1 MNHAVVLVAIC
12 SAIVG
17 TSYGMHS
24 PIVPVFAREQLAAD
38 YSQVGII
45 GTVNFLPYMFAPFF
59 VGILLDRLNK
69 SYVLLS
75 GILLNVFSIFI
86 LSTVHSTLEIML
98 YRAIAGVAHAL
109 FWPSS
114 EVLISINSS
123 APDRRV
129 KNISVF
135 IAAWILGFMVGP
147 LIGKLIL
154 NAFDYYALFQ
164 LAAATMAV
172 AIVPSV
178 LLRSYGWPAVQKD
191 LEVVRASSVEVVKE
205 IVNHPRLAGVI
216 LYYAITFGVVLA
228 VYPAYMSDASLTTED
243 IEIMFFFFGISRFAT
258 LLLLLLLVTRIS
270 KYGELALALAVSTTA
285 VGMIISFSSTSVLSF
300 AVSIALFGIST
311 SIFYPV
317 SFSLVTMDTPS
328 GHVGSKLGVYNTLFG
343 TGWTSGPILAGFASD
358 AFGSGSPYLAFF
370 IIGTTFAAAI
380 IIFRKGRNHF

>member
-17 TSYGMHS
+17 ISYGMHS

-38 YSQVGII
+38 YSQVGLI
-45 GTVNFLPYMFAPFF
+45 GAVNYLPYMFAPFF
-59 VGILLDRLNK
+59 VGIFLDRLNK

-86 LSTVHSTLEIML
+86 LSSVQSTLEVML
-98 YRAIAGVAHAL
+98 YRSLAGVAHAL

-114 EVLISINSS
+114 EVLISINS
-123 APDRRV
+123 APERQV

-147 LIGKLIL
+147 IIGKTIL

-164 LAAATMAV
+164 FAAATMAA

-178 LLRSYGWPAVQKD
+178 LLRSYGWPAVQKED
-191 LEVVRASSVEVVKE
+191 LEMVRASSVEVAKE
-205 IVNHPRLAGVI
+205 IANHPRLAGVI

-228 VYPAYMSDASLTTED
+228 VYPAYMSDASLTTQD
-243 IEIMFFFFGISRFAT
+243 IELLFFFFGISRFAT
-258 LLLLLLLVTRIS
+258 LLLVVRTIS
-270 KYGELALALAVSTTA
+270 RYGDVALALAVSTTA
-285 VGMIISFSSTSVLSF
+285 VGMIISFSSTSFLSF
-300 AVSIALFGIST
+300 AVSIALFGLST

-343 TGWTSGPILAGFASD
+343 AGWTAGPIVAGFASD
-358 AFGSGSPYLAFF
+358 AFGLSSPYLAFF
-370 IIGTTFAAAI
+370 VIGSTFAAAI
-380 IIFRKGRNHF
+380 TIFRKHRNHF

>member
-1 MNHAVVLVAIC
+1 MNPAVVLVAIC

-17 TSYGMHS
+17 VSYGMHS
-24 PIVPVFAREQLAAD
+24 PVVPVFAREQLAAD
-38 YSQVGII
+38 YWQVGLI
-45 GTVNFLPYMFAPFF
+45 GTANFLPFMFAPLFI
-59 VGILLDRLNK
+59 GILLDRLNK

-86 LSTVHSTLEIML
+86 LSTVQSTLEVTF
-98 YRAIAGVAHAL
+98 YRALAGVAHAL

-114 EVLISINSS
+114 EVLIAVNS
-123 APDRRV
+123 APERRV
-129 KNISVF
+129 RNISVF

-154 NAFDYYALFQ
+154 NAFDYYTLFQ

-172 AIVPSV
+172 GIVPSV

-191 LEVVRASSVEVVKE
+191 LEVRASSVEVAKE
-205 IVNHPRLAGVI
+205 IATHPKLAGVI

-243 IEIMFFFFGISRFAT
+243 IEIMFFFFGVSRFAT
-258 LLLLLLLVTRIS
+258 LLLLVTRIS
-270 KYGELALALAVSTTA
+270 RYGELALALAVSTTA

-300 AVSIALFGIST
+300 AVSITLFGLST

-317 SFSLVTMDTPS
+317 TFSLVTMDTPS

-343 TGWTSGPILAGFASD
+343 AGWTAGPIVAGFASD
-358 AFGSGSPYLAFF
+358 AFGPGSPYLAFF
-370 IIGTTFAAAI
+370 VIGGTFAAAI
-380 IIFRKGRNHF
+380 TIFRKGRNHF

>member
-1 MNHAVVLVAIC
+1 MNPAVVLVAIC

-17 TSYGMHS
+17 VSYGMHS
-24 PIVPVFAREQLAAD
+24 PVVPVFAREQLAAD
-38 YSQVGII
+38 YSQVGLI
-45 GTVNFLPYMFAPFF
+45 GTANFLPFMFAPFF
-59 VGILLDRLNK
+59 IGILLDRLNK

-86 LSTVHSTLEIML
+86 LSTVQSTLEVTF
-98 YRAIAGVAHAL
+98 YRALAGVAHAL

-114 EVLISINSS
+114 EVLISVNS
-123 APDRRV
+123 APERRV
-129 KNISVF
+129 RNISVF

-154 NAFDYYALFQ
+154 NAFDYYTLFQ

-172 AIVPSV
+172 GIVPSV

-191 LEVVRASSVEVVKE
+191 LEVRTSSVEVAKE
-205 IVNHPRLAGVI
+205 IATHPKLGGVI

-243 IEIMFFFFGISRFAT
+243 IELMFFFFGLSRFAT
-258 LLLLLLLVTRIS
+258 LLLLVTRIS
-270 KYGELALALAVSTTA
+270 RYGELALALAVSTTA
-285 VGMIISFSSTSVLSF
+285 VGMIISFSSTSILSF
-300 AVSIALFGIST
+300 AVSIALFGLST

-343 TGWTSGPILAGFASD
+343 AGWTAGPIVAGFASD
-358 AFGSGSPYLAFF
+358 AFGPGSPYLAFF
-370 IIGTTFAAAI
+370 VIGSTFAAI
-380 IIFRKGRNHF
+380 VTIFRKGHNHF

>member
-17 TSYGMHS
+17 ISYGMHS
-24 PIVPVFAREQLAAD
+24 PIVPVFAREQLTAD
-38 YSQVGII
+38 YSQVGLICA
-45 GTVNFLPYMFAPFF
+45 VNYLPYMFAPFF

-86 LSTVHSTLEIML
+86 LSSVQSTLEVML
-98 YRAIAGVAHAL
+98 YRSLAGVAHAL

-114 EVLISINSS
+114 EVLISINS
-123 APDRRV
+123 APERRV

-135 IAAWILGFMVGP
+135 IAAWILGFMIGP
-147 LIGKLIL
+147 IIGKLIL

-164 LAAATMAV
+164 LSAATMAIG
-172 AIVPSV
+172 IVPSV

-191 LEVVRASSVEVVKE
+191 LEVVGVSSIEVAKE
-205 IVNHPRLAGVI
+205 IANHPRLAGVI

-243 IEIMFFFFGISRFAT
+243 IELMFFFFGISRFAT
-258 LLLLLLLVTRIS
+258 LLLLLVTRIS
-270 KYGELALALAVSTTA
+270 RYGELALALAVSTTA
-285 VGMIISFSSTSVLSF
+285 VGMIISFSSTSLLSF
-300 AVSIALFGIST
+300 AVSIALFGLST

-343 TGWTSGPILAGFASD
+343 VGWTIGPIVAGFASD
-358 AFGSGSPYLAFF
+358 AFGSGSPYLTFF
-370 IIGTTFAAAI
+370 IIGSTFAAAI
-380 IIFRKGRNHF
+380 IIFRKGRKHF

>member
-1 MNHAVVLVAIC
+1 MNPAVVLVAIC

-17 TSYGMHS
+17 VSYGMHS
-24 PIVPVFAREQLAAD
+24 PVVPVFAREQLAAD
-38 YSQVGII
+38 YSQVGLI
-45 GTVNFLPYMFAPFF
+45 GTANFLPFMFAPFF
-59 VGILLDRLNK
+59 IGILLDRLNK

-86 LSTVHSTLEIML
+86 LSTVQSTLEVTF
-98 YRAIAGVAHAL
+98 YRALAGVAHAL

-114 EVLISINSS
+114 EVLISVNS
-123 APDRRV
+123 APERRV
-129 KNISVF
+129 RNISVF

-154 NAFDYYALFQ
+154 NAFDYYTLFQ

-172 AIVPSV
+172 GIVPSV

-191 LEVVRASSVEVVKE
+191 LEVRTSSIEVAKE
-205 IVNHPRLAGVI
+205 IATHPKLGGVI

-243 IEIMFFFFGISRFAT
+243 IEIMFFFFGVSRFAT
-258 LLLLLLLVTRIS
+258 LLLLVTRIS
-270 KYGELALALAVSTTA
+270 RYGELALALAVSTTA

-300 AVSIALFGIST
+300 AVSIALFGLST

-317 SFSLVTMDTPS
+317 TFSLVTRDTPS

-343 TGWTSGPILAGFASD
+343 AGWTAGPIAAGFASD
-358 AFGSGSPYLAFF
+358 AFGPGSPYLAFF
-370 IIGTTFAAAI
+370 VIGSTFAAAI
-380 IIFRKGRNHF
+380 TIFRKGRNHF

>member
-17 TSYGMHS
+17 ISYGMHS

-38 YSQVGII
+38 YSQVGLI
-45 GTVNFLPYMFAPFF
+45 GSLNLLPYMFAPFF

-86 LSTVHSTLEIML
+86 LSSVESTLELML
-98 YRAIAGVAHAL
+98 YRALAGVAHAL

-147 LIGKLIL
+147 LIGNLIL

-164 LAAATMAV
+164 LAAATMA
-172 AIVPSV
+172 AGIVPSV

-191 LEVVRASSVEVVKE
+191 LEVVRASSIEVAKE
-205 IVNHPRLAGVI
+205 IANHPRLAGVI

-228 VYPAYMSDASLTTED
+228 VYPAYMSDASLTTQD
-243 IEIMFFFFGISRFAT
+243 IEIMFFLFGISRFAT
-258 LLLLLLLVTRIS
+258 LMLLVTRIS
-270 KYGELALALAVSTTA
+270 RYGDLALALAVSTTA

-300 AVSIALFGIST
+300 AVSIALFGLST
-311 SIFYPV
+311 SIFYPI

-343 TGWTSGPILAGFASD
+343 AGWMAGPLLAGFASD

-370 IIGTTFAAAI
+370 IIGSAFAAAI
-380 IIFRKGRNHF
+380 TIFRKGRNHF

>member
-1 MNHAVVLVAIC
+1 MNPAVVLVAIC

-17 TSYGMHS
+17 VSYGMHS
-24 PIVPVFAREQLAAD
+24 PVVPVFAREQLAAD
-38 YSQVGII
+38 YSQVGLI
-45 GTVNFLPYMFAPFF
+45 GTANFLPFMFAPLFI
-59 VGILLDRLNK
+59 GILLDRLNK

-86 LSTVHSTLEIML
+86 LSTVQSTLEVTF
-98 YRAIAGVAHAL
+98 YRALAGVAHAM
-109 FWPSS
+109 FWPSC
-114 EVLISINSS
+114 EVLISVNS
-123 APDRRV
+123 APERRV
-129 KNISVF
+129 RNISVF

-154 NAFDYYALFQ
+154 NAFDYYTLFQ

-172 AIVPSV
+172 GIVPSV

-191 LEVVRASSVEVVKE
+191 LEVRASSVEVAKE
-205 IVNHPRLAGVI
+205 IATHPKLAGVI

-243 IEIMFFFFGISRFAT
+243 IEIMFFFFGVSRFAT
-258 LLLLLLLVTRIS
+258 LLLLVTRIS
-270 KYGELALALAVSTTA
+270 RYGELALALAVSTTA

-300 AVSIALFGIST
+300 AVSIALFGLST

-317 SFSLVTMDTPS
+317 TFSLVTMDTPS

-343 TGWTSGPILAGFASD
+343 AGWTAGPIVAGFASD

-370 IIGTTFAAAI
+370 VIGSTFVAAI
-380 IIFRKGRNHF
+380 TIFRKGRNHF

>member
-17 TSYGMHS
+17 ISYGMHS
-24 PIVPVFAREQLAAD
+24 PIVPVFAREQFAAD
-38 YSQVGII
+38 YSQVGLI

-86 LSTVHSTLEIML
+86 LSSVQSTLEVML
-98 YRAIAGVAHAL
+98 YRALAGVAHAL

-147 LIGKLIL
+147 IIGKLIL

-172 AIVPSV
+172 GIVPSV

-191 LEVVRASSVEVVKE
+191 LEVVRASSVEVAKE
-205 IVNHPRLAGVI
+205 IANHPRLAGVI

-258 LLLLLLLVTRIS
+258 LMLLLVTRIS
-270 KYGELALALAVSTTA
+270 RYGDLALALAVSATA
-285 VGMIISFSSTSVLSF
+285 VGMIISFSSTSILSF
-300 AVSIALFGIST
+300 AVSIALFGLST

-343 TGWTSGPILAGFASD
+343 AGWMAGPILAGFASD

-370 IIGTTFAAAI
+370 IIGSTLAAAI
-380 IIFRKGRNHF
+380 TIFRKGRNHF

>member
-1 MNHAVVLVAIC
+1 MNPAVVLVAIC

-17 TSYGMHS
+17 VSYGMHS
-24 PIVPVFAREQLAAD
+24 PVVPVFAREQLAAD
-38 YSQVGII
+38 YSQVGLI
-45 GTVNFLPYMFAPFF
+45 GTANFLPFMFAPFF
-59 VGILLDRLNK
+59 IGILLDRLNK

-86 LSTVHSTLEIML
+86 LSTVQSTLEVTF
-98 YRAIAGVAHAL
+98 YRALAGVAHAL

-114 EVLISINSS
+114 EVLIAVNS
-123 APDRRV
+123 APERRV
-129 KNISVF
+129 RNISVF

-154 NAFDYYALFQ
+154 NAFDYYTLFQ

-172 AIVPSV
+172 GIVPSV

-191 LEVVRASSVEVVKE
+191 LEVRASSVEVAKE
-205 IVNHPRLAGVI
+205 IATHPKLAGVI

-243 IEIMFFFFGISRFAT
+243 IEIMFFFFGVSRFAT
-258 LLLLLLLVTRIS
+258 LLLLLVTRIS
-270 KYGELALALAVSTTA
+270 RYGELALALAVSTTA
-285 VGMIISFSSTSVLSF
+285 VGMIISFSSTSLLSF
-300 AVSIALFGIST
+300 AVSIALFGLST

-343 TGWTSGPILAGFASD
+343 VWWTIGPIVAGFASD
-358 AFGSGSPYLAFF
+358 AFGSGSPYLTFF
-370 IIGTTFAAAI
+370 IIGSTFAAAI
-380 IIFRKGRNHF
+380 IIFRKGRKHF

>member
-17 TSYGMHS
+17 ISYGMHS

-38 YSQVGII
+38 YSQVGLI

-86 LSTVHSTLEIML
+86 LSSVQSTLEVML
-98 YRAIAGVAHAL
+98 YRALAGVAHAL

-191 LEVVRASSVEVVKE
+191 LEVVRASSVEVAKE
-205 IVNHPRLAGVI
+205 IANHPRLAGVI

-258 LLLLLLLVTRIS
+258 LLLLVTRIFR
-270 KYGELALALAVSTTA
+270 YGDLALALAVSATA

-300 AVSIALFGIST
+300 AVSIALFGLST

-343 TGWTSGPILAGFASD
+343 AGWMAGPIVAGFASD

-370 IIGTTFAAAI
+370 VIGSTFAAAI
-380 IIFRKGRNHF
+380 TIFRKGRNHF

>member
-1 MNHAVVLVAIC
+1 MNPAVVLVAVC

-17 TSYGMHS
+17 VSYGMHS

-38 YSQVGII
+38 YSQVGLI
-45 GTVNFLPYMFAPFF
+45 GTANFLPFMFAPFF
-59 VGILLDRLNK
+59 IGILLDRLNK

-86 LSTVHSTLEIML
+86 LSTVQSTLEVTF
-98 YRAIAGVAHAL
+98 YRALAGVAHAL

-114 EVLISINSS
+114 EVLISVNS
-123 APDRRV
+123 APERRV
-129 KNISVF
+129 RNISVF

-154 NAFDYYALFQ
+154 NAFDYYTLFQ

-172 AIVPSV
+172 GIVPSV

-191 LEVVRASSVEVVKE
+191 LEVRASSVEVAKE
-205 IVNHPRLAGVI
+205 IATHPKLGGVI

-243 IEIMFFFFGISRFAT
+243 IEIMFFFFGVSRFAT
-258 LLLLLLLVTRIS
+258 LLLLVTRIS
-270 KYGELALALAVSTTA
+270 RYGELALALAVSTTA

-300 AVSIALFGIST
+300 AVSIALFGLST

-317 SFSLVTMDTPS
+317 TFSLVTMDTPS

-343 TGWTSGPILAGFASD
+343 AGWTAGPIVAGLASD
-358 AFGSGSPYLAFF
+358 AFGPGSPYLAFF
-370 IIGTTFAAAI
+370 VIGSTFAAAI
-380 IIFRKGRNHF
+380 TIFRKGRNHF

>member
-1 MNHAVVLVAIC
+1 MNPAVVLVAIC

-17 TSYGMHS
+17 VSYGMHS
-24 PIVPVFAREQLAAD
+24 PVVPVFAREQLAAD
-38 YSQVGII
+38 YSQVGLI
-45 GTVNFLPYMFAPFF
+45 GTANFLPFMFAPFF
-59 VGILLDRLNK
+59 IGILLDRLNK

-86 LSTVHSTLEIML
+86 LSTVQSTLEVTF
-98 YRAIAGVAHAL
+98 YRALAGVAHAL

-114 EVLISINSS
+114 EVLISVNS
-123 APDRRV
+123 APERRV
-129 KNISVF
+129 RNISVF

-164 LAAATMAV
+164 LAAATMAIG
-172 AIVPSV
+172 IVPSV

-191 LEVVRASSVEVVKE
+191 LEVRTSSVEVAKE
-205 IVNHPRLAGVI
+205 IATHPKLGGVI

-243 IEIMFFFFGISRFAT
+243 IEIMFFFFGVSRFAT
-258 LLLLLLLVTRIS
+258 LLLLVTRIS
-270 KYGELALALAVSTTA
+270 RYGELALALAVSTTA
-285 VGMIISFSSTSVLSF
+285 VGMIISFSSTSLLSF
-300 AVSIALFGIST
+300 ALSIALFGLST

-317 SFSLVTMDTPS
+317 TFSLVTMDTPS

-343 TGWTSGPILAGFASD
+343 AGWTAGPIAAGFGSD
-358 AFGSGSPYLAFF
+358 AFGPGSPYLAFF
-370 IIGTTFAAAI
+370 VIGSTFAAAI
-380 IIFRKGRNHF
+380 TIFRKGRNHF

>member
-1 MNHAVVLVAIC
+1 MNPAVVLVAIC

-17 TSYGMHS
+17 VSYGMHS
-24 PIVPVFAREQLAAD
+24 PVVPVFAREQLAAD
-38 YSQVGII
+38 YSQVGLI
-45 GTVNFLPYMFAPFF
+45 GTANFLPFMFAPFF
-59 VGILLDRLNK
+59 IGILLDRLNK

-86 LSTVHSTLEIML
+86 LSTAQSTLEVMF
-98 YRAIAGVAHAL
+98 YRALAGVAHAL

-114 EVLISINSS
+114 EVLISINS
-123 APDRRV
+123 APERRV
-129 KNISVF
+129 RNISVF

-154 NAFDYYALFQ
+154 NAFDYYTLFQ

-172 AIVPSV
+172 GIVPSV

-191 LEVVRASSVEVVKE
+191 LEVRASSVEVARE
-205 IVNHPRLAGVI
+205 IATHPKLGGVI

-243 IEIMFFFFGISRFAT
+243 IEIMFFFFGVSRFAT
-258 LLLLLLLVTRIS
+258 LLLLVTRIS
-270 KYGELALALAVSTTA
+270 RYGELALALAVSTTA

-300 AVSIALFGIST
+300 AVSIALFGLST
-311 SIFYPV
+311 SIFYPI
-317 SFSLVTMDTPS
+317 SFSLVTVDTPS

-343 TGWTSGPILAGFASD
+343 AGWTAGPIMAGFASD
-358 AFGSGSPYLAFF
+358 AFGPGSPYLAFF
-370 IIGTTFAAAI
+370 VIGSTFAAAI
-380 IIFRKGRNHF
+380 TIFRKGRNHF

>member
-1 MNHAVVLVAIC
+1 MYRAIILIAIC
-12 SAIVG
+12 SGIAGI
-17 TSYGMHS
+17 SYGMHS

-38 YSQVGII
+38 YSQVGLI
-45 GTVNFLPYMFAPFF
+45 GTANYLPYMFAPFF
-59 VGILLDRLNK
+59 IGILLDRLNK

-86 LSTVHSTLEIML
+86 LSSVQSTVEVIP
-98 YRAIAGVAHAL
+98 YRALAGVAHAL

-114 EVLISINSS
+114 EVLISINS

-129 KNISVF
+129 RNISVF

-147 LIGKLIL
+147 IIGKLIL

-172 AIVPSV
+172 GIVPAV

-191 LEVVRASSVEVVKE
+191 LEVRASSVEVAKE
-205 IVNHPRLAGVI
+205 IATHPRLGGVI

-228 VYPAYMSDASLTTED
+228 VYPAYMSDASLTTQD
-243 IEIMFFFFGISRFAT
+243 IEVMFFFFGVSRFAT
-258 LLLLLLLVTRIS
+258 LLLLVTRIS
-270 KYGELALALAVSTTA
+270 RYGELALALAVSTTA
-285 VGMIISFSSTSVLSF
+285 AGMIISFSSTSILSF
-300 AVSIALFGIST
+300 AVSIALFGLST

-317 SFSLVTMDTPS
+317 SYNLVTMNTPS

-343 TGWTSGPILAGFASD
+343 AGWTAGPIVAGFASD

-370 IIGTTFAAAI
+370 IIGTTFAGAT
-380 IIFRKGRNHF
+380 IIFRKGSNHF

>member
-1 MNHAVVLVAIC
+1 MNPAVVLVAIC

-17 TSYGMHS
+17 VSYGMHS

-38 YSQVGII
+38 YSQVGLI
-45 GTVNFLPYMFAPFF
+45 GTANFLPYMFAPLFI
-59 VGILLDRLNK
+59 GILLDRLNK

-86 LSTVHSTLEIML
+86 LSTAQSTLEVTF
-98 YRAIAGVAHAL
+98 YRALAGVAHAL

-114 EVLISINSS
+114 EVLISINS
-123 APDRRV
+123 APERRV
-129 KNISVF
+129 RNISVF

-154 NAFDYYALFQ
+154 NAFDYYTLFQ

-172 AIVPSV
+172 GIVPSV

-191 LEVVRASSVEVVKE
+191 LEVRPSSVEIAKE
-205 IVNHPRLAGVI
+205 IATHKKLSGVI

-243 IEIMFFFFGISRFAT
+243 IEIMFFFFGVSRFAT
-258 LLLLLLLVTRIS
+258 LLLLLVTRIS
-270 KYGELALALAVSTTA
+270 RYGELALALAVSTTA

-300 AVSIALFGIST
+300 AVSIALFGLST

-343 TGWTSGPILAGFASD
+343 AGWTAGPIVAGFASD
-358 AFGSGSPYLAFF
+358 AFGPGSPYLAFF
-370 IIGTTFAAAI
+370 VIGSTFAAAI
-380 IIFRKGRNHF
+380 TIFRKGRNHF

>member
-1 MNHAVVLVAIC
+1 MNPAVVLVAIC
-12 SAIVG
+12 SAVVG
-17 TSYGMHS
+17 VSYGMHS

-38 YSQVGII
+38 YSQVGLI
-45 GTVNFLPYMFAPFF
+45 GTANFLPYMFAPLFI
-59 VGILLDRLNK
+59 GILLDRLNK

-86 LSTVHSTLEIML
+86 LSTAQSTLEVMF
-98 YRAIAGVAHAL
+98 YRALAGVAHAL

-114 EVLISINSS
+114 EVLISINS
-123 APDRRV
+123 APERRV
-129 KNISVF
+129 RNISVF

-154 NAFDYYALFQ
+154 NAFDYYTLFQ

-172 AIVPSV
+172 GIVPSV

-191 LEVVRASSVEVVKE
+191 LEVRPSPVEVAKE
-205 IVNHPRLAGVI
+205 IATHKKLSGVI

-228 VYPAYMSDASLTTED
+228 VYPAYMSDASITTED
-243 IEIMFFFFGISRFAT
+243 IEIMFFFFGVSRFAT
-258 LLLLLLLVTRIS
+258 LLLLVTRIS
-270 KYGELALALAVSTTA
+270 RYGELALALAVSTTA

-300 AVSIALFGIST
+300 AVSIALFGLST

-328 GHVGSKLGVYNTLFG
+328 RHVGSKLGVYNTLFG
-343 TGWTSGPILAGFASD
+343 AGWTAGPIVAGFASD
-358 AFGSGSPYLAFF
+358 AFGPGSPYLAFF
-370 IIGTTFAAAI
+370 IIGSTFAAAI
-380 IIFRKGRNHF
+380 TIFRKGRNHF